1 MVVLITIQSYDEKY
15 REIRG
20 GIDYMV
26 KIRKALSNEV
36 EMIREQRVKAYEE
49 HAQSIP
55 EGHWDTL
62 RRSISSDAD
71 EQMGVELLVAELDGE
86 VVGSVA
92 LFPSKSDAYKGLVDM
107 LDYPEIRMLAVTP
120 QSRGKGVAEALIK
133 ECILR
138 TKASGSKYIGLHT
151 ADFMKTAM
159 RLYERMG
166 FIRMPQF
173 DFQPADDG
181 IIVKAYRLSIG

>member
-1 MVVLITIQSYDEKY
+1 
-15 REIRG
+15 
-20 GIDYMV
+20 MV
-26 KIRKALSNEV
+26 KIRKALFYEV

-55 EGHWDTL
+55 EGHWDAL
-62 RRSISSDAD
+62 KKAISSDAD
-71 EQMGVELLVAELDGE
+71 EQRDVELLVAELDGE

-92 LFPSKSDAYKGLVDM
+92 LFPAKSDAYKGLVDM

-120 QSRGKGVAEALIK
+120 QARHKGVAEALIQ
-133 ECILR
+133 ECIRR
-138 TKASGSKYIGLHT
+138 TKVNGSQYIGLHT

-166 FIRMPQF
+166 FVRLPQF

-181 IIVKAYRLSIG
+181 IIVKAYRLSIE

>member
-1 MVVLITIQSYDEKY
+1 
-15 REIRG
+15 
-20 GIDYMV
+20 MV
-26 KIRKALSNEV
+26 KIRKALFYEV

-62 RRSISSDAD
+62 KKAISSDAD
-71 EQMGVELLVAELDGE
+71 EQRDVELLVAEFDGE

-92 LFPSKSDAYKGLVDM
+92 LFPAKSDAYKGLVDM

-120 QSRGKGVAEALIK
+120 QARQKGVAEALIQ
-133 ECILR
+133 ECIRR
-138 TKASGSKYIGLHT
+138 TKVNGSQYIGLHT

-166 FIRMPQF
+166 FVRLPQF

-181 IIVKAYRLSIG
+181 IIVKAYRLSIE

>member
-1 MVVLITIQSYDEKY
+1 
-15 REIRG
+15 
-20 GIDYMV
+20 MV
-26 KIRKALSNEV
+26 KIRKALGNEV

-49 HAQSIP
+49 HAQNIP
-55 EGHWDTL
+55 EGHWDAL
-62 RRSISSDAD
+62 RKSISSDAD

-92 LFPSKSDAYKGLVDM
+92 LFPSKSDAYKGLADM

-120 QSRGKGVAEALIK
+120 QSRCKGVAKALIK

-138 TKASGSKYIGLHT
+138 TKVSGSKYIGLHT

>member
-1 MVVLITIQSYDEKY
+1 
-15 REIRG
+15 
-20 GIDYMV
+20 MV
-26 KIRKALSNEV
+26 KVRKALFNEV

-55 EGHWDTL
+55 EGHWDAL
-62 RRSISSDAD
+62 KKAISSDAD
-71 EQMGVELLVAELDGE
+71 EQRGVELLVAELDGE

-92 LFPSKSDAYKGLVDM
+92 LFPAKSDAYKGLVDM

-120 QSRGKGVAEALIK
+120 QARHKGVAEGLIK
-133 ECILR
+133 ECIRR
-138 TKASGSKYIGLHT
+138 TKENDSQYIGLHT

-166 FIRMPQF
+166 FVRLPQF

-181 IIVKAYRLSIG
+181 IIVKAYRLSIE

>member
-1 MVVLITIQSYDEKY
+1 
-15 REIRG
+15 
-20 GIDYMV
+20 MV
-26 KIRKALSNEV
+26 KIRKALFYEV
-36 EMIREQRVKAYEE
+36 EMIREQRVNAYEE

-55 EGHWDTL
+55 EGHWDAL
-62 RRSISSDAD
+62 KKAISSDAD
-71 EQMGVELLVAELDGE
+71 EQRDVELLVAEFDGE

-92 LFPSKSDAYKGLVDM
+92 LFPAKSDAYKGLVDM

-120 QSRGKGVAEALIK
+120 QSRHKGVAEALIK
-133 ECILR
+133 ECIRR
-138 TKASGSKYIGLHT
+138 TKVNGSQYIGLHT

-166 FIRMPQF
+166 FVRLPQF

-181 IIVKAYRLSIG
+181 IIVKAYRLSIE

>member
-1 MVVLITIQSYDEKY
+1 
-15 REIRG
+15 
-20 GIDYMV
+20 MV
-26 KIRKALSNEV
+26 KIRKALGEEV
-36 EMIREQRVKAYEE
+36 EMIRKQRVKAYEE

-55 EGHWDTL
+55 EGHWDAL
-62 RRSISSDAD
+62 RKAISSNAD

-86 VVGSVA
+86 MVGSVA
-92 LFPSKSDAYKGLVDM
+92 LFPAKSDAYKGLVDM

-133 ECILR
+133 ECIRR
-138 TKASGSKYIGLHT
+138 TKVKGSQYIGLHT

-166 FIRMPQF
+166 FVRMPQF

-181 IIVKAYRLSIG
+181 IIVKAYRLSIE

>member
-1 MVVLITIQSYDEKY
+1 
-15 REIRG
+15 
-20 GIDYMV
+20 MV
-26 KIRKALSNEV
+26 KIRKALFYEV

-55 EGHWDTL
+55 EGHWDAL
-62 RRSISSDAD
+62 KKAISSDAD
-71 EQMGVELLVAELDGE
+71 EQRDVELLVAELDGE

-92 LFPSKSDAYKGLVDM
+92 LFPAKSDAYKGLVDM

-120 QSRGKGVAEALIK
+120 QSRHKGVAEALIK
-133 ECILR
+133 ECIRR
-138 TKASGSKYIGLHT
+138 TKVKGSHHIGLHT

-166 FIRMPQF
+166 FVRLPQF

-181 IIVKAYRLSIG
+181 IIVKAYRLSIE